1 MWSPENLSGSLLRKV
16 YYATVR
22 IQKSLLC
29 HGTDSETAPELR
41 PSDTNYGGCD
51 RNYQSP
57 SLMSSRKSRAQC
69 SRLNQCFFGNSEK
82 RQEKWKSFLVDN
94 YLQLSGGWKFHWN
107 AGKVFS
113 TSLWRGGLFP
123 IYNMTAHH
131 KYKYT
136 KTNKQIHKY
145 TNTQVWGRE
154 VACSQYTIWLTNG
167 ILESSS
173 PIWMHFKS
181 GDGSVW
187 PTLSSN
193 LNFTYFWNMID
204 IHMYDFWNHKLEH
217 TWNVLK
223 CEWNGH
229 FHLIGIWMVKL
240 TRRRLDGGGATLH

>member
-1 MWSPENLSGSLLRKV
+1 M
-16 YYATVR
+16 
-22 IQKSLLC
+22 
-29 HGTDSETAPELR
+29 
-41 PSDTNYGGCD
+41 
-51 RNYQSP
+51 
-57 SLMSSRKSRAQC
+57 
-69 SRLNQCFFGNSEK
+69 FFGNSEK

-145 TNTQVWGRE
+145 TNTQVWGGGE
-154 VACSQYTIWLTNG
+154 ACSQYTIWLTNG

-181 GDGSVW
+181 GDGSVCMTYIEFKSKFHIFLKYARHTYVW
-187 PTLSSN
+187 LLKSQIG
-193 LNFTYFWNMID
+193 TYFE
-204 IHMYDFWNHKLEH
+204 MY
-217 TWNVLK
+217 WNV
-223 CEWNGH
+223 NG
-229 FHLIGIWMVKL
+229 MVTSISSESGWL
-240 TRRRLDGGGATLH
+240 S